1 MHCKT
6 RNMKIVE
13 IRTHDRWANGPMNS
27 NGGPG
32 PTEDRTTIVA
42 TDGDSYVTLSVK
54 TENVGKFPTVGQSV
68 PVDIYFNK
76 EATA

>member
-13 IRTHDRWANGPMNS
+13 IRTNDRWNNGPMLADAPIPA
-27 NGGPG
+27 G
-32 PTEDRTTIVA
+32 DRTTIVA